1 MSSHKRRTP
10 STTSKG
16 ITMPEHKTKN
26 DDNCGNVEAENLR
39 TQFNNQKRTYDE
51 YQQVSLDMQ
60 RKLNDF
66 HMKIVSDAQ
75 QHDNTRQTIA
85 NQALQNAVETAN
97 MVGKNAVTHMGDT
110 NAQKVRHADIAID
123 HQWNPV
129 QQGLADVMAGR
140 AGTIDDVALKGI
152 GAAAVKAVTDALSN
166 NKE

>member
-1 MSSHKRRTP
+1 MTDRKHES
-10 STTSKG
+10 
-16 ITMPEHKTKN
+16 
-26 DDNCGNVEAENLR
+26 DNCGNVEAENLR

-97 MVGKNAVTHMGDT
+97 MVGKQA
-110 NAQKVRHADIAID
+110 VRHADIAID